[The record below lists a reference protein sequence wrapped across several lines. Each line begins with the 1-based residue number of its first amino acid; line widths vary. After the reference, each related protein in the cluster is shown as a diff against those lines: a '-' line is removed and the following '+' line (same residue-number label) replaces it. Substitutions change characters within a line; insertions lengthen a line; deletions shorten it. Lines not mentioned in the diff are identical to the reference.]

1 MLQSVFSPAPRRGV
15 FTVLQRDDRRFDI
28 QVFIT
33 CKIEWQTTMQSDHT
47 LGIVLKDPH
56 QSHFRYLAKGSA
68 TS

>member
-33 CKIEWQTTMQSDHT
+33 CKIEWRTTNA
-47 LGIVLKDPH
+47 K
-56 QSHFRYLAKGSA
+56 QSHYFRYRFEGSA
-68 TS
+68 SITL